1 MYHVMKT
8 RLKEQNIYKKAKSN
22 RVLFLR
28 FSLHLVMRLCVWVG
42 GLYVCWCRCPQRPEE
57 EVESPAAGVRDICKQ
72 PLDAGH
78 QIGSS
83 VRHQVC

>member
-1 MYHVMKT
+1 
-8 RLKEQNIYKKAKSN
+8 
-22 RVLFLR
+22 
-28 FSLHLVMRLCVWVG
+28 MRLCVWVV

-57 EVESPAAGVRDICKQ
+57 EVESPAAEVRDICKQ

-83 VRHQVC
+83 VRASSVLTTESSLQLLK